1 MNIPMSL
8 AKLGDRRAIPL
19 LIKIIEKLIKIEN
32 DDGDSADE
40 LFLSGETS
48 RLVAELPSVYEFSF
62 LHDYVSFI

>member
-1 MNIPMSL
+1 M
-8 AKLGDRRAIPL
+8 
-19 LIKIIEKLIKIEN
+19 KIEN

-40 LFLSGETS
+40 LFLSGETN